1 MRQDDLGARNR
12 RRDLP
17 GTWQIGGCQD
27 DLGTQLS
34 EPVTADNL
42 LLTSYQVLVWIV
54 PSIAPQP
61 TEGEERGGGRAEDGA
76 ARPRALFGTCK
87 QPQDLIRKS
96 AAGDVYHDCVTGKQ
110 ATLDR
115 TRKGYTPTRKTPP

>member
-1 MRQDDLGARNR
+1 VRQDDLGARNR

-42 LLTSYQVLVWIV
+42 LLTSYQVLVNIV
-54 PSIAPQP
+54 PS
-61 TEGEERGGGRAEDGA
+61 TGLGREGRGESGA

-87 QPQDLIRKS
+87 QRQDSIRKS
-96 AAGDVYHDCVTGKQ
+96 AAAAGGVYRNYVPGKQ
-110 ATLDR
+110 S
-115 TRKGYTPTRKTPP
+115 